1 MITVP
6 TLLLDEEK
14 CKRNIKRMVSVAR
27 DNDVAFRPHFK
38 THVSRE
44 IAGWFREE
52 GVNKITVSSLR
63 MADYFAGSGWK
74 DILVAFPVNILEMD
88 LIRRLS
94 DKTDLSLL
102 VESSETVQFL
112 SENLKSRVRI
122 YIKTD
127 IGYKR
132 TGIRYDDNLTNE
144 KLIEQIT
151 SSDKLAFTGFL
162 THAGHSYGSKSFE
175 EVTGVHNES
184 ISRMVQLK
192 EHFIGRYPGIIISV
206 GDTPSCSIVSDFSA
220 VDEIRPGNF
229 VFYDYMQILIGS
241 CLPNQVAV
249 AMACPVVATH
259 PERNEV
265 VIYGGSIHF
274 AKDSVLN
281 NEGEEVHG
289 IVVTDNGNGWEHII
303 NGAYL
308 TKLSQEHGI
317 VRLPGKMAH
326 CFKPGDIIKII
337 PAHSCTTANLM
348 REYFT
353 LDGRIITRM

>member
-6 TLLLDEEK
+6 TLLLDEVK
-14 CKRNIKRMVSVAR
+14 CKRNIQRMVSLAR
-27 DNDVAFRPHFK
+27 ENEIAFRPHFK

-44 IAGWFREE
+44 IGEWFRKE

-63 MADYFAGSGWK
+63 MADYFAGSDWD
-74 DILVAFPVNILEMD
+74 DILVAFPVNLLEIE
-88 LIRRLS
+88 LINHLASRIN
-94 DKTDLSLL
+94 LSLL
-102 VESSETVQFL
+102 VESADTVQFL
-112 SENLKSRVRI
+112 AENLTSAVRV

-132 TGIRYDDNLTNE
+132 TGIRYDDFLTNE
-144 KLIEQIT
+144 MLIAKINGAEKL
-151 SSDKLAFTGFL
+151 SFTGFL
-162 THAGHSYGSKSFE
+162 THAGHSYRSKSFDE
-175 EVTGVHNES
+175 IHNVHNES
-184 ISRMVQLK
+184 IARMVRLK
-192 EHFIGRYPGIIISV
+192 EHFAGKYPGIIISV
-206 GDTPSCSIVSDFSA
+206 GDTPTCSVESDFPA

-241 CLPNQVAV
+241 CQPGQVAV

-265 VIYGGSIHF
+265 VIYGGSVHF
-274 AKDSVLN
+274 AKDSVIN
-281 NEGEEVHG
+281 EEGEEVYG
-289 IVVTDNGNGWEHII
+289 QVVADNGMGWEHII
-303 NGAYL
+303 NGAWL

-326 CFKPGDIIKII
+326 CFKPGDIIKIL

-348 REYFT
+348 REYLT
-353 LDGRIITRM
+353 LDGRVIKRM